1 MKKYTDAI
9 LYALLFVFFTLLTRV
24 IDVQVVG
31 PQDAWVGF
39 ARMNVAVHEFFGMNL
54 FWYKLTQLLGIAA
67 IAVAGIFAV
76 IGAVQLI
83 KRKSLLKVDR
93 EVLMLGVVYIIVIVL
108 YVLFEKIAIN
118 YRPVILDPAEGLE
131 ASYPST
137 HTMLILTIFGTAVR
151 ACGYY
156 IKNAKLLVCTRLC
169 ALIIMA
175 LTIVGRLV
183 CGVHWLTD
191 IIGGVLISISL
202 IYLYRGL
209 TTQNAQQEN
218 QNEKQ

>member
-39 ARMNVAVHEFFGMNL
+39 AGLNVAVHEFFGMNL
-54 FWYKLTQLLGIAA
+54 LWYKLTQILGIAA
-67 IAVAGIFAV
+67 IAVAGVFAV
-76 IGAVQLI
+76 TGAVELI

-93 EVLMLGVVYIIVIVL
+93 EVLMLGVIYIIVIVL
-108 YVLFEKIAIN
+108 YVLFEKIAVN
-118 YRPVILDPAEGLE
+118 YRPVILDAAEGLE
-131 ASYPST
+131 PSYPST

-151 ACGYY
+151 ACGFY
-156 IKNAKLLVCTRLC
+156 IKNTKLLVAARVCSL
-169 ALIIMA
+169 LIMA
-175 LTIVGRLV
+175 LTIVGRLI

-202 IYLYRGL
+202 ICLYRDL
-209 TTQNAQQEN
+209 TTIKETIQEA
-218 QNEKQ
+218 

>member
-9 LYALLFVFFTLLTRV
+9 LFALLFVFFTLLVRV
-24 IDVQVVG
+24 IDVGVVG
-31 PQDAWVGF
+31 PQDAWIGF
-39 ARMNVAVHEFFGMNL
+39 AGMNVAVHEFFGMNL
-54 FWYKLTQLLGIAA
+54 FWYKLTQIFGIAA
-67 IAVAGIFAV
+67 IALAGLFAV
-76 IGAVQLI
+76 SGAVELI

-93 EVLMLGVVYIIVIVL
+93 ELLMLGVVYIIVIVL
-108 YVLFEKIAIN
+108 YVLFEKFAVN

-131 ASYPST
+131 PSYPST

-151 ACGYY
+151 AFGFY
-156 IKNAKLLVCTRLC
+156 IKNKKLLAGARIC

-175 LTIVGRLV
+175 LTIVGRLI

-202 IYLYRGL
+202 ICLYKAL
-209 TTQNAQQEN
+209 TTQNTQKEN
-218 QNEKQ
+218 ANEE